1 MPAKKHLLTLL
12 KITLVGVLFAVIF
25 YNITWIDS
33 YSRLNQQGI
42 VLEEVQGR
50 IVGAWDRDALQF
62 LPTGSSRPVD
72 LHRGAQLDGSTI
84 AVSPGLPTYIRNLDI
99 ALFSLGAL
107 LFFIFIVL
115 ILSLIHI

>member
-1 MPAKKHLLTLL
+1 MPAKKHLLILL

-33 YSRLNQQGI
+33 YSRLNQQGV
-42 VLEEVQGR
+42 VLERVEGG
-50 IVGAWDRDALQF
+50 IVGAWDQDTLRF
-62 LPTGSSRPVD
+62 LPTASSELID
-72 LHRGAQLDGSTI
+72 LRRGVQLDGTMI

-107 LFFIFIVL
+107 LFFIFFVAIN
-115 ILSLIHI
+115 

>member
-25 YNITWIDS
+25 YNITWIDR

-50 IVGAWDRDALQF
+50 IVGAWDQDAVQF
-62 LPTGSSRPVD
+62 LPTGSSRPIG
-72 LHRGAQLDGSTI
+72 LRRGAQ
-84 AVSPGLPTYIRNLDI
+84 
-99 ALFSLGAL
+99 
-107 LFFIFIVL
+107 
-115 ILSLIHI
+115 